1 MALKVTNI
9 LYQLAIW
16 HQSVGKQCSL
26 FVLFCFS
33 NLSVFLLSFSH
44 ISINSNFQIASNP
57 IKIQRE
63 KKDLQLE

>member
-26 FVLFCFS
+26 FVF
-33 NLSVFLLSFSH
+33 VFLIFQFFFFRFH
-44 ISINSNFQIASNP
+44 IYPLTLISKLQV
-57 IKIQRE
+57 IQ
-63 KKDLQLE
+63 

>member
-26 FVLFCFS
+26 ICFCFS